1 MPIKYLA
8 LFTSLFTS
16 TLVYASDSIPA
27 INAQFETTQCAL
39 PCKTPNTNA
48 WWLLRSSNQVEL
60 RNVDNN
66 TQKLS
71 PRSEIWTLN
80 PDGKLGYLFLMHE
93 DKRAIEYLFDDLK
106 LLGVEPDKEKWE
118 EASRLVTESELN
130 RMQKTGIKTANF
142 QGHETISYQG
152 EINNAQVNIVWIPEL
167 KIPLKMVYTYPDTT
181 ATVQLKK
188 LINGDNLTLPENSQ
202 LKTSKQELSNYH
214 QVYYTDIGD
223 MEDNSKAQVWIA
235 KARGALGIHAHN
247 H

>member
-1 MPIKYLA
+1 MSIKYLV
-8 LFTSLFTS
+8 LIISLFTS
-16 TLVYASDSIPA
+16 TLVCAADSLSA

-39 PCKTPNTNA
+39 PCKTPNTTA
-48 WWLLRSSNQVEL
+48 WWLLRSNNQVEL
-60 RNVDNN
+60 RGIDNN
-66 TQKLS
+66 THKLS

-106 LLGVEPDKEKWE
+106 ILGINPDKEKWE
-118 EASRLVTESELN
+118 ETSQLVTESELN
-130 RMQKTGIKTANF
+130 QMKRTGIETATF
-142 QGHETISYQG
+142 QGYETISYQG

-167 KIPLKMVYTYPDTT
+167 KIPLKMVYTYPDITT
-181 ATVQLKK
+181 TVQLKK
-188 LINGDNLTLPENSQ
+188 LINGENLALPENKQ
-202 LKTSKQELSNYH
+202 LKTSNQALSNYQ